1 MRTSSLARVITEPIV
16 DDIDGIAWP
25 GHPRLIS
32 QLKWPPGFCNGNF
45 GVRCKEIIDYSNRL
59 FLWSAEGDCCYWTG
73 VVCDDAADHILELH
87 LSDSY
92 YSSRLS
98 VVLFLIIATTS
109 FCNGNFGLRCK
120 EIIDY
125 SNRLFLW
132 SAEGDCCY
140 RTGVVCDDAADH
152 ILELHLSDSYYSS
165 RLSVVLFLIIATTSF
180 CNGNFGVRCK
190 EIIDYSN
197 RLFLWS
203 AEGDCCYWTGVVC
216 DDAADHILE
225 LHLSDS
231 YYSSRLSGA
240 EFGGMIPYQ
249 LRNLSN
255 LLDLRLDEMIFGL
268 EETVATGLELSV
280 MMQQITSWSSTSVI
294 LITALD

>member
-1 MRTSSLARVITEPIV
+1 MNKNQHSMSGRPFNQIFLHWCKEKAKTEKK
-16 DDIDGIAWP
+16 G
-25 GHPRLIS
+25 GLM
-32 QLKWPPGFCNGNF
+32 
-45 GVRCKEIIDYSNRL
+45 CKEIIDYSNRL

-98 VVLFLIIATTS
+98 
-109 FCNGNFGLRCK
+109 
-120 EIIDY
+120 
-125 SNRLFLW
+125 
-132 SAEGDCCY
+132 
-140 RTGVVCDDAADH
+140 
-152 ILELHLSDSYYSS
+152 
-165 RLSVVLFLIIATTSF
+165 
-180 CNGNFGVRCK
+180 
-190 EIIDYSN
+190 
-197 RLFLWS
+197 
-203 AEGDCCYWTGVVC
+203 GDCCYWTGVVC

-280 MMQQITSWSSTSVI
+280 MMQQITSWSSTLVI